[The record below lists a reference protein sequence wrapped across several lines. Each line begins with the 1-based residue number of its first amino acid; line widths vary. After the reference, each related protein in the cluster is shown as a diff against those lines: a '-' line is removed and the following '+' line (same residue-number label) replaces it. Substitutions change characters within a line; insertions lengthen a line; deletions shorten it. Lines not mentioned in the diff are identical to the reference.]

1 MTAGF
6 SPELFAD
13 VQRDEGLRL
22 RAYPDP
28 LSPLALACLKAK
40 IDFTRRY
47 DALPGWRKLS
57 GEPWTIGY
65 GSTKGVKQGD
75 VWTLEHALEALAE
88 DLSSHC
94 AAALTKW
101 PWLVNLDPVR
111 RNVILNMAFNMGVK
125 RLSAFVNTLAALK
138 ARDYAACADGMADS
152 LWAKQTGDRAERLI
166 KQMRT
171 GKR

>member
-1 MTAGF
+1 MTGF
-6 SPELFAD
+6 SPELFTD

-28 LSPLALACLKAK
+28 LSPLALACIKAK
-40 IDFTRRY
+40 IDFTRHY

-57 GEPWTIGY
+57 GDPWTNGY

-75 VWTLEHALEALAE
+75 VWTIEHALEVLAE

-94 AAALTKW
+94 AAALTAW
-101 PWLVNLDPVR
+101 PWLVNLDSVR
-111 RNVILNMAFNMGVK
+111 RDVILNMAFNMGVK

-138 ARDYAACADGMADS
+138 ARDYAACADGMGAS
-152 LWAKQTGDRAERLI
+152 RWAKQTGDRAVRLI
-166 KQMRT
+166 AQMRT